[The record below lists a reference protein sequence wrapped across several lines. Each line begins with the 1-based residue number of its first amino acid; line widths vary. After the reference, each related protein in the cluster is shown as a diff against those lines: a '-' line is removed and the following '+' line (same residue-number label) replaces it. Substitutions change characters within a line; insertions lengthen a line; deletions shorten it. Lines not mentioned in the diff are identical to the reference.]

1 MSTVAPSAA
10 LPNLKAVL
18 FDLDS
23 TLADSEPLMSL
34 LLLEIVRD
42 HGHAV
47 DAEALIPL
55 AGQTFPRKMQALGI
69 PGPHDALDEEY
80 RSRYRD
86 RLGETP
92 ALDGAATLL
101 ATLSEREIGCAIVSN
116 KVEDGAARLIA
127 AFGWD
132 QYLRVIVG
140 RDTAS
145 DGTRKPDAGPAL
157 HALARLDVAPADAC
171 FVGDSA
177 DDMGCG
183 ASSGCGAVIG
193 LTTTHPA
200 DELREA
206 GATHICATLAEVGE
220 LLLGT
225 RSPA

>member
-1 MSTVAPSAA
+1 VSPAA
-10 LPNLKAVL
+10 VPNLAAVL

-23 TLADSEPLMSL
+23 TLADSEPMMSA

-42 HGHAV
+42 HGYEVNADDLV
-47 DAEALIPL
+47 AL
-55 AGQTFPRKMQALGI
+55 AGQTFPRKMEALGI
-69 PGPHDALDEEY
+69 PGPHDALDDEY
-80 RSRYRD
+80 RERYRD

-92 ALDGAATLL
+92 AIEGAAPLL
-101 ATLSEREIGCAIVSN
+101 GMLSDRGIACAIVSN
-116 KVEDGAARLIA
+116 KVEDGATRLIA

-132 QYLRVIVG
+132 QHLPVIVG

-145 DGTRKPDAGPAL
+145 DGSRKPQPGPAL
-157 HALARLDVAPADAC
+157 HALAQLGVEPADAC

-183 ASSGCGAVIG
+183 ASAACGAVIG

-200 DELREA
+200 EELREA
-206 GATHICATLAEVGE
+206 GATHICDSLAEVGE

-225 RSPA
+225 RTPA